1 MNFWSS
7 RSKVAP
13 AKVRVVSVMMGG
25 LSGAE
30 CEVGEMGSGWTGEV
44 TMGSAWSDETELGSS

>member
-13 AKVRVVSVMMGG
+13 AMVSVVSVMTGE

-30 CEVGEMGSGWTGEV
+30 DEVGEMGSGGSGKV
-44 TMGSAWSDETELGSS
+44 GMGSE